1 MKLNRKATIDRVLKS
16 EFPGQL
22 LESLVYLDERLRAV
36 EKSQED
42 HPSEPPP
49 VGLIEGLITG
59 AVASAQAFRDSW
71 AAYDSEDE
79 TTTEDKDKKSENIQS
94 EID

>member
-1 MKLNRKATIDRVLKS
+1 MKINREATIDKVLKS
-16 EFPGQL
+16 EFPTQL

-42 HPSEPPP
+42 RPSEPPP
-49 VGLIEGLITG
+49 VGLIEGLIAG
-59 AVASAQAFRDSW
+59 AVSSATAFRDSW

-79 TTTEDKDKKSENIQS
+79 TITEDKENDSENIQS
-94 EID
+94 GTD